1 MPAKSLRWSDVFPG
15 AIALAV
21 VLALVFAVLKYA
33 RVGRVRGDTVS
44 LFASTGAARGVMAG
58 TTEVWLEGQKVGMVK
73 DVGFR
78 PIGIDSARRII
89 LELEVSKDA
98 LRYLRR
104 DSYGQIRAGGNL
116 IGAQVIS
123 LSAGTNAAGPITED
137 DTIPMRG
144 QGDTEAVSAQLALAS
159 KEFPAIIANIK
170 TLGTHLDSARGTA
183 GAVLND
189 DHGARELGRFTG
201 QASGLM
207 TRARSGEGTIG
218 LFMRGDVM
226 ARARSAMARAD
237 TLRQLVSSGETS
249 IGRFRRDSTLLRQ
262 VADTRAELSIV
273 QALLA
278 EPRGTAGRV
287 LADSA
292 AQQEL
297 ARVTREMG
305 LLFEDVKKNPM
316 RYIAF

>member
-44 LFASTGAARGVMAG
+44 LYASTGAARGVMAG

-104 DSYGQIRAGGNL
+104 DSFGQIRAGGNL

-189 DHGARELGRFTG
+189 DRGARELGRFTG

-207 TRARSGEGTIG
+207 ARARSGEGTIG
-218 LFMRGDVM
+218 LFMRGDLM
-226 ARARSAMARAD
+226 ARAQRAMARAD

-292 AQQEL
+292 APQAL
-297 ARVTREMG
+297 ARVNREMG
-305 LLFEDVKKNPM
+305 ILFDDVKKNPM